1 MANYILTHKNHQEW
15 LKSREKGIG
24 SSEVATVLG
33 VNPYQTPYQL
43 WLIKTGRVKV
53 EEKENFLMKAG
64 HYLEDAISHF
74 CADEARLE
82 IVKNSASEFIV
93 VNKEKEF
100 LRVSPDRYAFPI
112 DARHTKENK
121 VIIECKSTQN
131 QVDKDDISKYWFT
144 QVSYQ
149 LGVTELNRAYLA
161 WLTQG
166 RSFDYKIINFDPDFF
181 AFIAEEVER
190 FWVDCV
196 LGGMEP
202 ALSNLSDV
210 LIKYPRHEEGKSKV
224 ADIEL
229 IDMWAELK
237 DINTEIKRLQSTKEE
252 IESAIKTSMLDAERL
267 IIPAEKDTPERTIA
281 TWRASKESKKFDVEA
296 FREAEPEIY
305 AKYLREVSGS
315 RRFSIK

>member
-237 DINTEIKRLQSTKEE
+237 DINTEILMMVIHRNGL
-252 IESAIKTSMLDAERL
+252 
-267 IIPAEKDTPERTIA
+267 
-281 TWRASKESKKFDVEA
+281 
-296 FREAEPEIY
+296 
-305 AKYLREVSGS
+305 
-315 RRFSIK
+315 